1 MVHHIILWKIKEE
14 KTEQEKLVLKRAL
27 KRGLRDLRELFQ
39 DYFHAM
45 SILMG

>member
-14 KTEQEKLVLKRAL
+14 KTEQEKLDIKKGV